1 MSVRLEAGPLHP
13 ETELANFLGCLRGDG
28 AVVSFVGIARFRDRD
43 DFAVTGLHLDHYP
56 GMTEGS
62 LDAIAADA
70 KRRFEISDVAI
81 VHRCGHVPAGDA
93 IVFVA
98 AAARHRRSAFLAAD
112 YLMDRL
118 KTDAAFW
125 KREDGVDGS
134 RWIEPSEQDRADRE
148 RWGEPR
154 AGN

>member
-1 MSVRLEAGPLHP
+1 MSVRLEPDPLRP
-13 ETELANFLGCLRGDG
+13 ETELTNFLRGLEGDG
-28 AVVSFVGIARFRDRD
+28 AVVSFVGIARSKDGD
-43 DFAVTGLHLDHYP
+43 DAAVTGLHLDHYP
-56 GMTEGS
+56 GMTEAS
-62 LDAIAADA
+62 LAAIAAEA
-70 KRRFEISDVAI
+70 ERRFEISDVAV

-93 IVFVA
+93 IVFIA
-98 AAARHRRSAFLAAD
+98 AAARHRRPAFLAAD

-134 RWIEPSEQDRADRE
+134 RWIEPSEEDRIDRE

>member
-1 MSVRLEAGPLHP
+1 MSVRLEPDPLRP

-28 AVVSFVGIARFRDRD
+28 AVVSFVGIARSRGGD
-43 DFAVTGLHLDHYP
+43 DTAVTGLHLDHYP
-56 GMTEGS
+56 GMTEAS
-62 LDAIAADA
+62 LAGIAADA
-70 KRRFEISDVAI
+70 KRRFDISDVAV

-98 AAARHRRSAFLAAD
+98 AAARHRRFAFLAAD